1 MHHELKMI
9 MAYFDAGQSGDKCFE
24 IRRNSDRGFQRGDR
38 GFQRGDTVTFREVD
52 SLGLYTRYSF
62 KGEITYV
69 TNFEQKEDYVVF
81 GYKLTPDE

>member
-9 MAYFDAGQSGDKCFE
+9 TAYFDAGQSGDKCFE
-24 IRRNSDRGFQRGDR
+24 IRRNSDRGFQRGD
-38 GFQRGDTVTFREVD
+38 TVTFREVD
-52 SLGLYTRYSF
+52 SLGLYTRYAF